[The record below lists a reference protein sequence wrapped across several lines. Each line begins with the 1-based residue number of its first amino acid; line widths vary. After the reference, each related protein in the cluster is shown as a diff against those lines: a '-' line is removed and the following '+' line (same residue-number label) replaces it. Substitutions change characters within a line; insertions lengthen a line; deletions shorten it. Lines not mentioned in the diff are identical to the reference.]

1 LPSFVSRKRGPKS
14 SQAASISVFSHPWRV
29 TIGAARASP
38 MMPHIPMRQRCDKET
53 DRLAA
58 NRVRVSCAMAISR
71 QVKLLESSF
80 IMRLTCWRT
89 HAAASVFQGARDR
102 TRWATFLREPIS
114 RVLSEYAHAKYD
126 PVRWDY
132 VAPANLTLEQFV
144 TDSRFA
150 AGGSNRMVRM
160 LAGTEKP
167 LSANENPALA
177 RAKRRLQRTDWFG
190 VLERLGASMWLLQRA
205 VPSARLVRAMQ
216 ALTNMERLGGDAD
229 GSSRTVQAAFATYA
243 VVSPRVM
250 AAVRAA
256 NQLDIELYGFA
267 LELLEHRI
275 ANASAAAPGPANDNF
290 SQQSSVGGAAPESRV
305 VLSCHVSDTRLAEYA
320 RHAVRREAELTEL
333 YLGDARST
341 PPWPRQG
348 SFRSIWDWF
357 PPAIQCSGML
367 RRIGPLGDGGKW
379 ICLDRSLVRAGNA
392 AVVYSIGVSDDV
404 RFEAAAMSTLGVG
417 EVHAFDHTIEHAPPL
432 PPGVQGQLRFERV
445 GLGAVEGGQNTTT
458 LGAPRC
464 TPCLVKSENSPLEK
478 CCPGSP
484 FEPSFSPRRGL
495 LLCSTIR

>member
-1 LPSFVSRKRGPKS
+1 ML
-14 SQAASISVFSHPWRV
+14 WR
-29 TIGAARASP
+29 A
-38 MMPHIPMRQRCDKET
+38 
-53 DRLAA
+53 
-58 NRVRVSCAMAISR
+58 
-71 QVKLLESSF
+71 
-80 IMRLTCWRT
+80 
-89 HAAASVFQGARDR
+89 HAVASVFQGARDR

-167 LSANENPALA
+167 LSANATAALA
-177 RAKRRLQRTDWFG
+177 RAKRHLQRTDWFG

-275 ANASAAAPGPANDNF
+275 AKASAAAPGPANDSF

-305 VLSCHVSDTRLAEYA
+305 VLSCHVSDIRLAEYA
-320 RHAVRREAELTEL
+320 RHAVRREAELAEL

-458 LGAPRC
+458 LGALMRSRAHSHVHLLKVDC
-464 TPCLVKSENSPLEK
+464 EGCEWKALLALVEGIPC
-478 CCPGSP
+478 
-484 FEPSFSPRRGL
+484 GL
-495 LLCSTIR
+495 DSVDC